1 MLESNLKTAFNCGS
15 ESGQPDP
22 QLTVSEQ
29 QARGMGSQSAIPRS
43 SPTSAN
49 SAGKTRV
56 ECQEILTASPAALTL
71 SAATGSS
78 VNEATATM
86 TEMLHSFNMGS
97 DQFDRIADVLAL
109 ASNQYGMD
117 IRAVGAAMKS
127 KATTG
132 VDIVSAAQQIAPS
145 GREKLQANQVAGS
158 AQHLVTVKGDNM
170 DGDIQSFC
178 LMG

>member
-1 MLESNLKTAFNCGS
+1 M
-15 ESGQPDP
+15 
-22 QLTVSEQ
+22 
-29 QARGMGSQSAIPRS
+29 SQSGYTPDQALQAQ
-43 SPTSAN
+43 TALAKQGLN
-49 SAGKTRV
+49 AK
-56 ECQEILTASPAALTL
+56 EILTASPAALTL

-145 GREKLQANQVAGS
+145 ERSSRPTRLP
-158 AQHLVTVKGDNM
+158 AQRSTWSPSKATIWMVISKAFASWDSLRINLFSGQNAAC
-170 DGDIQSFC
+170 GN
-178 LMG
+178 